1 MTLTIDHPIPRHGT
15 PVRLALAALA
25 MAAIVAVVV
34 FQLSGAFSTDDN
46 APSAPAVVGPA
57 VDQGPNVGL
66 APDWTSRQAAV
77 DAGSGDTSVDQG
89 PNAGLPPDWR
99 SRQAVNQGPNADLA
113 PDRISQQA
121 ATLAGQG

>member
-1 MTLTIDHPIPRHGT
+1 MTLTIDHPVPRHGT

-25 MAAIVAVVV
+25 MAAIVAVVA

-57 VDQGPNVGL
+57 VDQGPNAGL
-66 APDWTSRQAAV
+66 APDWTSRQAV
-77 DAGSGDTSVDQG
+77 VDQG
-89 PNAGLPPDWR
+89 PNAGLAPDWT
-99 SRQAVNQGPNADLA
+99 SGQAVNQGPNVDLA

-121 ATLAGQG
+121 ATLARQD